1 MIDYYKCQYHFNAS
15 HSFDGNKEQAH
26 SHTFT
31 LILYIRNHSGRDMDF
46 KQLDRMIEIFLGRYE
61 NLYLNELPCFAGNAS
76 IEAIGDYFYEQLKI
90 KLSELNA
97 ELMQLDIGDTPLGV
111 YQVCDRILLP
121 TVNERR
127 SRENL
132 ETILFYK
139 KQMPDQ
145 KK

>member
-1 MIDYYKCQYHFNAS
+1 
-15 HSFDGNKEQAH
+15 
-26 SHTFT
+26 
-31 LILYIRNHSGRDMDF
+31 
-46 KQLDRMIEIFLGRYE
+46 MIEIFLGRYE
-61 NLYLNELPCFAGNAS
+61 GMYLNELPCFAGNAS

-121 TVNERR
+121 TVNEKR

-132 ETILFYK
+132 EAILFYK

-145 KK
+145 KNR

>member
-15 HSFDGNKEQAH
+15 HSFDGDKEQAH

-31 LILYIRNHSGRDMDF
+31 MMLYIRNHSGKDMDF
-46 KQLDRMIEIFLGRYE
+46 KRLDRVIEIFLGRYE
-61 NLYLNELPCFAGNAS
+61 GLYLNELPCFAGDAS

-90 KLSELNA
+90 HLSELDA

-132 ETILFYK
+132 EAILSYK

>member
-1 MIDYYKCQYHFNAS
+1 MEEK
-15 HSFDGNKEQAH
+15 
-26 SHTFT
+26 
-31 LILYIRNHSGRDMDF
+31 
-46 KQLDRMIEIFLGRYE
+46 
-61 NLYLNELPCFAGNAS
+61 
-76 IEAIGDYFYEQLKI
+76 
-90 KLSELNA
+90 ELNA

-132 ETILFYK
+132 EAILFYK
-139 KQMPDQ
+139 KQMLDQ

>member
-31 LILYIRNHSGRDMDF
+31 MILYIRNHSGRDMDF
-46 KQLDRMIEIFLGRYE
+46 KRLDRMIEIFLGRYE
-61 NLYLNELPCFAGNAS
+61 GMYLNELPCFAGNAS

-97 ELMQLDIGDTPLGV
+97 GLHRLGCIRCVIAFCYRRLMRNGAEKIWRQSCSIRNRCLT
-111 YQVCDRILLP
+111 RK
-121 TVNERR
+121 NR
-127 SRENL
+127 
-132 ETILFYK
+132 
-139 KQMPDQ
+139 
-145 KK
+145 

>member
-1 MIDYYKCQYHFNAS
+1 MNFPVC
-15 HSFDGNKEQAH
+15 
-26 SHTFT
+26 
-31 LILYIRNHSGRDMDF
+31 
-46 KQLDRMIEIFLGRYE
+46 
-61 NLYLNELPCFAGNAS
+61 GNAS

-132 ETILFYK
+132 EAILFYK
-139 KQMPDQ
+139 KQMLDQ

>member
-31 LILYIRNHSGRDMDF
+31 MILYIRNHSGRDMDF
-46 KQLDRMIEIFLGRYE
+46 KRLDRMIEIFLGRYE
-61 NLYLNELPCFAGNAS
+61 GMYLNELPCFAGNAS

-90 KLSELNA
+90 KFSELNA

-121 TVNERR
+121 TVNEKR

-132 ETILFYK
+132 EAILFYK

>member
-31 LILYIRNHSGRDMDF
+31 MILYIRNHSGRDMDF
-46 KQLDRMIEIFLGRYE
+46 KRLDRMIEIFLGRYE
-61 NLYLNELPCFAGNAS
+61 GMYLNELPCFAGNAS

-111 YQVCDRILLP
+111 YPGV
-121 TVNERR
+121 
-127 SRENL
+127 
-132 ETILFYK
+132 
-139 KQMPDQ
+139 
-145 KK
+145 

>member
-31 LILYIRNHSGRDMDF
+31 MILYICNHSGRDMDF
-46 KQLDRMIEIFLGRYE
+46 KRLDRMIEIFLGRYE
-61 NLYLNELPCFAGNAS
+61 GMYLNELPCFAGNAS
-76 IEAIGDYFYEQLKI
+76 IEVIGDYFYEQLKI

-121 TVNERR
+121 TVNEKR

-132 ETILFYK
+132 EAILFYK

>member
-31 LILYIRNHSGRDMDF
+31 VTLYIRNHSGRDMDF
-46 KQLDRMIEIFLGRYE
+46 KRLDRMIEIFLGRYE
-61 NLYLNELPCFAGNAS
+61 GLYLNELPCFAGDAS
-76 IEAIGDYFYEQLKI
+76 IEAIGDYFYEQIKT
-90 KLSELNA
+90 KLSEMNA

-121 TVNERR
+121 TINERR

-132 ETILFYK
+132 EAILSYK
-139 KQMPDQ
+139 RQMPDQ

>member
-15 HSFDGNKEQAH
+15 HSFDGNKEQVH

-31 LILYIRNHSGRDMDF
+31 MTLYIRNHSAGDMDF
-46 KQLDRMIEIFLGRYE
+46 KRLDRMIEIFFGRYE
-61 NLYLNELPCFAGNAS
+61 RLYLNELPCFVGNAS
-76 IEAIGDYFYEQLKI
+76 VEAMGDYFYEQLKI
-90 KLSELNA
+90 KLSEMNV

-121 TVNERR
+121 TINERR

-132 ETILFYK
+132 AAILSYK

>member
-31 LILYIRNHSGRDMDF
+31 MILYIRNHSGRDMDF
-46 KQLDRMIEIFLGRYE
+46 KRLDRMIEIFLGRYE
-61 NLYLNELPCFAGNAS
+61 GMYLNELPCFAGNAS
-76 IEAIGDYFYEQLKI
+76 IEAIGDYFYEQLSA
-90 KLSELNA
+90 LTA

-132 ETILFYK
+132 EAILFYK